1 MYLLKHYSLLSAF
14 LGDKRLDRQKFLGS
28 HSLLLRY
35 EKMMSISFQ
44 ITSDFNTHSR
54 YSTCILVIT
63 VTTYMYLGFRLIITV
78 TTYLGF
84 RRNLFTTRTIAL
96 ERATTLIS
104 LKWFSTTFL
113 TTSMKYIIS
122 RMVSLILMIRLVYT
136 QCVHV

>member
-1 MYLLKHYSLLSAF
+1 MKERNLVVSMNRVHVSIKTLFSF
-14 LGDKRLDRQKFLGS
+14 ICIFGRKRLDRQKYLSSYSF
-28 HSLLLRY
+28 LLRY

-54 YSTCILVIT
+54 YSTCILV
-63 VTTYMYLGFRLIITV
+63 ITV

-113 TTSMKYIIS
+113 TTSMKDIIS
-122 RMVSLILMIRLVYT
+122 RMVSLILMIGLVYT
-136 QCVHV
+136 QCVQF

>member
-1 MYLLKHYSLLSAF
+1 MYMYLLKHYSLLSAF

-63 VTTYMYLGFRLIITV
+63 VTTY
-78 TTYLGF
+78 LGF

-113 TTSMKYIIS
+113 TTSLKDIIS
-122 RMVSLILMIRLVYT
+122 RMVSLILMIGLVYT
-136 QCVHV
+136 QCVQF

>member
-63 VTTYMYLGFRLIITV
+63 VTTY
-78 TTYLGF
+78 LGF
-84 RRNLFTTRTIAL
+84 RRNLFTTSTIAL

-113 TTSMKYIIS
+113 TTSMKDIIS
-122 RMVSLILMIRLVYT
+122 RMVSLILMIGLVYT

>member
-1 MYLLKHYSLLSAF
+1 MYMYLLKHYSLLSAF

-63 VTTYMYLGFRLIITV
+63 VTTY
-78 TTYLGF
+78 LGF

-122 RMVSLILMIRLVYT
+122 RMVSLILMIGLVYT
-136 QCVHV
+136 QCVQF

>member
-1 MYLLKHYSLLSAF
+1 MYMYLLKHYSLLSAF

-63 VTTYMYLGFRLIITV
+63 VTTS
-78 TTYLGF
+78 TYLGF

-122 RMVSLILMIRLVYT
+122 RMVSLILMIGLVYT

>member
-1 MYLLKHYSLLSAF
+1 MYMYLLKHYSLLSAF

-63 VTTYMYLGFRLIITV
+63 VTTY
-78 TTYLGF
+78 LGF

-113 TTSMKYIIS
+113 TTSLKDIIS
-122 RMVSLILMIRLVYT
+122 RMVSLILMIGLVYT

>member
-1 MYLLKHYSLLSAF
+1 MYMYLLKHYSLLSAF

-63 VTTYMYLGFRLIITV
+63 VTTY
-78 TTYLGF
+78 LGF

-113 TTSMKYIIS
+113 TTSMKDIMS
-122 RMVSLILMIRLVYT
+122 RMVSLILMIGLVYT

>member
-1 MYLLKHYSLLSAF
+1 MYMYLLKHYSLLSAF

-54 YSTCILVIT
+54 YSICILV
-63 VTTYMYLGFRLIITV
+63 ITV

-113 TTSMKYIIS
+113 TTSMKDIIS
-122 RMVSLILMIRLVYT
+122 RMVSRILMIGLVYT

>member
-1 MYLLKHYSLLSAF
+1 MYMYLLKHYSLLSAF

-63 VTTYMYLGFRLIITV
+63 VTTY
-78 TTYLGF
+78 LGF

-113 TTSMKYIIS
+113 TTSMKDIIS
-122 RMVSLILMIRLVYT
+122 RMVSLILMIGLVYT

>member
-63 VTTYMYLGFRLIITV
+63 VTTY
-78 TTYLGF
+78 LGF

-122 RMVSLILMIRLVYT
+122 RMVSLILMIGLVYT

>member
-1 MYLLKHYSLLSAF
+1 MNRVHVPIKTLFSF
-14 LGDKRLDRQKFLGS
+14 ICIFGRKRLDRQKYLSSYSF
-28 HSLLLRY
+28 LLRY

-63 VTTYMYLGFRLIITV
+63 VTTYMYLGFRL
-78 TTYLGF
+78 
-84 RRNLFTTRTIAL
+84 NLFTTSTIAL

-113 TTSMKYIIS
+113 TTSMKDIMS
-122 RMVSLILMIRLVYT
+122 VMVSLILMIGLVYT